1 MAAQSIANVT
11 LLAGTVETR
20 SAGDSGGT
28 TAVTRQRIAGA
39 AVEVESSE
47 AVSQEALQEA
57 VSQLQEY
64 VQKQQREMDFSVDD
78 ATGRFV
84 VKVYDRQTQ
93 ELIRQI
99 PSEEMLAISR
109 HIAAA
114 LEGQEEA
121 KGFLIELKA

>member
-20 SAGDSGGT
+20 STGDSGGT
-28 TAVTRQRIAGA
+28 TAETRQRIAAA

-47 AVSQEALQEA
+47 SVSQETLQEA
-57 VSQLQEY
+57 VSRLQEF

-78 ATGRFV
+78 DTGQFV
-84 VKVYDRQTQ
+84 VRVYDRQTK

-99 PSEEMLAISR
+99 PSEEMLAIAR

-114 LEGQEEA
+114 LDGQEEA